1 MTYEPV
7 ISTQADLEGVWRI
20 LMQPLGFGG
29 TSLWFLAV
37 DPDGRV
43 VPRLTQIEECTDPP
57 PPPEEML
64 GALSAIH
71 ATLDDLVPGARIAF
85 LRTRPGRQGVDAHDR
100 AWARSLYGAARAVGA
115 PVEVVHLATDDAV
128 WPIPADAA

>member
-1 MTYEPV
+1 MDLDHPITC
-7 ISTQADLEGVWRI
+7 QADLEGVWRL

-43 VPRLTQIEECTDPP
+43 HPHLTQIEECPDPP

-64 GALSAIH
+64 GTLSAIH
-71 ATLDDLVPGARIAF
+71 AVLDDLVPGARIAF
-85 LRTRPGRQGVDAHDR
+85 LRSRPGRRGVDAHDR
-100 AWARSLYGAARAVGA
+100 AWARSLYGAARAIGA
-115 PVEVVHLATDDAV
+115 PVEVIHLATDDDV
-128 WPIPADAA
+128 WPLPADAA